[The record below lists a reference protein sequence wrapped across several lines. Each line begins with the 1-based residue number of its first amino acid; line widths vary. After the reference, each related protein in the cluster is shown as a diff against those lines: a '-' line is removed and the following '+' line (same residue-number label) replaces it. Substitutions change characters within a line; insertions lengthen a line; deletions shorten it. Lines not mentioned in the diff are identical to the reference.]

1 MKSGFI
7 AIAGLPNVGKSSL
20 LNELIGVKVAIVS
33 DKPQTTR
40 NRILAVLTE
49 NEHQAVFLDTP
60 GIHQPRT
67 KLGGYMMKA
76 AGDAVDGVDVLMFVV
91 ESRGKITD
99 IERAMIEKAGGCKKI
114 LVVNKIDIFSQE
126 KQMAT
131 VKEFSDLYDFD
142 AVIPVSAKTGKGVDV
157 LKEEI
162 FKLLPEGPA
171 FFPED
176 ELTDQ
181 PEKQIAAEFIRE
193 QVLYSLSDE
202 VPHGT
207 AVEIERFKE
216 RKTASGEDIIDIEA
230 VLFCEKNSHKG
241 IIIGKGGAMLKKI
254 SSASRVEMEDFF
266 GCKVYLKIFVKV
278 KENWRDSE
286 IMLKNFGYSDRE

>member
-131 VKEFSDLYDFD
+131 VKEFSDLYEFD

-202 VPHGT
+202 GPHGT

-254 SSASRVEMEDFF
+254 SSASRGEMEDFF